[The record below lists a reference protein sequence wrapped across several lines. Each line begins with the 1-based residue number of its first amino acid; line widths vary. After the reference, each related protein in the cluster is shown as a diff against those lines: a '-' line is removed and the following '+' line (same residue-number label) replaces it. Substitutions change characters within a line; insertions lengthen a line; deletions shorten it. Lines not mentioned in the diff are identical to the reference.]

1 MEKSSLSSQNFN
13 QSVVKILSIHKTNWI
28 KKKKEKK
35 KRKAKGKKC
44 DRRRLRE
51 IVRTLQRWRRGRLK
65 RFGGSGQ
72 ERRCGKWIR
81 INISSSIAWLLRKK
95 KNVPIIQSC
104 PAVNGAGCILLF
116 FCVTLALFTKLQMIS
131 FCYLTFFFF
140 FPQLVQLV
148 LKELSIAFEMV
159 QYLNDIV
166 LREATDVFFSLAIS
180 VATRRILEIYSPS

>member
-1 MEKSSLSSQNFN
+1 
-13 QSVVKILSIHKTNWI
+13 
-28 KKKKEKK
+28 
-35 KRKAKGKKC
+35 
-44 DRRRLRE
+44 
-51 IVRTLQRWRRGRLK
+51 
-65 RFGGSGQ
+65 
-72 ERRCGKWIR
+72 
-81 INISSSIAWLLRKK
+81 
-95 KNVPIIQSC
+95 
-104 PAVNGAGCILLF
+104 
-116 FCVTLALFTKLQMIS
+116 MIS